1 MAEAHQAV
9 AFQFAVTEEG
19 QLKFNY
25 NLDGVKLLL
34 QSVWFSAR
42 QRYIQFRNAFLK
54 GVFPA
59 SPVSLLMITSLL
71 VALRYSGR
79 FDLVG
84 LCDNYVSLI
93 PW

>member
-9 AFQFAVTEEG
+9 AFQFSVTEEG

-25 NLDGVKLLL
+25 NLDGVKSLL
-34 QSVWFSAR
+34 QSVWLSAR
-42 QRYIQFRNAFLK
+42 QRYIQFRNALLK

-59 SPVSLLMITSLL
+59 SPVSLLMIASLL
-71 VALRYSGR
+71 VAAGYSGR
-79 FDLVG
+79 FDVVG
-84 LCDNYVSLI
+84 FCDYYLSLI